1 MKRIGQLNVH
11 KYSIKR
17 NPNSPIYEF
26 DAHGKVSECFN
37 NGEEP
42 EIKLNDS
49 IFNIQEIKP
58 TKMTNPDGSIADVAI
73 NVISDS
79 YEVLVT
85 YVEKFTTDNDN
96 NFHIV
101 FEGKRLNHPM
111 STTIIEPAIVD
122 IIRYNTAL
130 LLVVACDVSQFKSE
144 NGIPTTPEARSYLSK
159 MKLIT
164 HLGILY
170 HYVAMSFI
178 AIKTDM
184 PNRPEDIQFINN
196 NLILVYSSKEIP
208 VQEDLDTVKHIYHRK
223 MFPKY

>member
-85 YVEKFTTDNDN
+85 YVEKFTTDN
-96 NFHIV
+96 
-101 FEGKRLNHPM
+101 E
-111 STTIIEPAIVD
+111 
-122 IIRYNTAL
+122 Y
-130 LLVVACDVSQFKSE
+130 
-144 NGIPTTPEARSYLSK
+144 
-159 MKLIT
+159 
-164 HLGILY
+164 
-170 HYVAMSFI
+170 
-178 AIKTDM
+178 
-184 PNRPEDIQFINN
+184 
-196 NLILVYSSKEIP
+196 
-208 VQEDLDTVKHIYHRK
+208 
-223 MFPKY
+223 